1 MNQLPNVAIIG
12 AGLGGLATAA
22 RLASRGFQV
31 TVYEQNNS
39 VGGRNSEVSFAGCTF
54 DGGPTLLMMLDP
66 LKRLFSDLGERLEDH
81 LELTL
86 CNPGYRAYYADGST
100 IESTIEVDQMV
111 KNLQAFGAEK
121 DAEKYPEFLESI
133 KTLYQDAVP
142 NFVESNFQNLSEIA
156 SPKKLKMVAK
166 HGMLRNLSKVIEREF
181 SDERVRMLMSFQT
194 MYLGL
199 SPYDAP
205 YVYAVLT
212 YMEYGEGIWY
222 PKGGMPEIS
231 NAILKLAEGRGAK
244 FLLNTQITRLE
255 DDSIVDS
262 NGEHY
267 PADIVIC
274 NTDLPAA
281 GVDLLGNPPT
291 RKKNSCSALMV
302 YARYDG
308 QLDSLEHHNV
318 VFGSDFKGNLADIFA
333 SVPRL
338 PSDPS
343 FYACISSKSDPNRAP
358 EGASNL
364 YLLIPCPNLTY
375 PYQQQDFNDLRE
387 KAFKRLS
394 EISDFQPDRISAMQ
408 TFTPF
413 DWQSKYGLWQGA
425 AFGLSHIFT
434 QSAFFRPS
442 NRIPGRNGGYFV
454 GASTMPGNGI
464 PMVLISAEL
473 VEKRLEQD
481 GYLCGGR

>member
-1 MNQLPNVAIIG
+1 MSTSPSVAIIG

-22 RLASRGFQV
+22 RLAARGCDV
-31 TVYEQNNS
+31 TVFEQNS
-39 VGGRNSEVSFAGCTF
+39 HVGGRNSEVSLAGCTF

-66 LKRLFSDLGERLEDH
+66 LKRLFADLGEKVDDH

-86 CNPGYRAYYADGST
+86 CDPGYRAFYADGST
-100 IESTIEVDQMV
+100 IESTINVDQMV
-111 KNLQAFGAEK
+111 ENMRSFDADT
-121 DAEKYPEFLESI
+121 DAEKYPAFLQSI
-133 KTLYQDAVP
+133 KELYEDAVP
-142 NFVESNFQNLSEIA
+142 NFVESNFENLGEIA
-156 SPKKLKMVAK
+156 SPAKLKMVAR
-166 HGMLRNLSKVIEREF
+166 HGMLRNLSKVIERKF
-181 SDERVRMLMSFQT
+181 TDERIRMLMSFQT

-222 PKGGMPEIS
+222 PKGGLPEVS
-231 NAILKLAEGRGAK
+231 NAIQRLARSRGAK
-244 FLLNTQITRLE
+244 FQMSTQIARVEE
-255 DDSIVDS
+255 DCIVD
-262 NGEHY
+262 NDGNQFH
-267 PADIVIC
+267 ADIVIC
-274 NTDLPAA
+274 NADLPSA
-281 GVDLLGNPPT
+281 GVDLLGTSPSK
-291 RKKNSCSALMV
+291 KKNSCSALMV
-302 YARYDG
+302 YAKYDG

-318 VFGSDFKGNLADIFA
+318 VFGSDFKGNLTDIFA
-333 SVPRL
+333 ATPRL

-343 FYACISSKSDPNRAP
+343 FYACISSKSEPSRAP
-358 EGASNL
+358 EGSHNL

-375 PYQQQDFNDLRE
+375 PYTHADFDGLIE
-387 KAFKRLS
+387 KAFARLAK
-394 EISDFQPDRISAMQ
+394 ISAFDREKISAIQ

-442 NRIPGRNGGYFV
+442 NRIPGRKGGYFV

-473 VEKRLEQD
+473 VERRLEKD
-481 GYLCGGR
+481 GCLPGGN